1 MKTFKL
7 ILKSLISNNACIDG
21 GRKKPWYFAVIMFF
35 LAMIFAILP
44 LFVQTWNTN
53 GDDAFK
59 TYSYGMDAAA
69 LGFNKYLDDN
79 GLTIVVNQ
87 AENTSS
93 KELIA
98 YKDNN
103 RIDAIDYEHKTPVKT
118 SEIVD
123 GKYKYV
129 DQIDYKIFYRYN
141 MNEADYN
148 KLIGDQKFSFIIMY
162 PNRIMIHIVNFDTKE
177 QMGNIVCSEACNKLQ
192 PGMKINDL
200 LSKEADPT
208 KKMNETFSNWKLFI
222 RDAYDHTRL
231 TAVWQSCAI
240 MGGINVGIT
249 LFMGLM
255 VWILT
260 RGKNNPYRFL
270 NLWVTQKTAW
280 WAAITPSILAL
291 AFGFLIPKFSNILF
305 PMLIGIRVMWLSMR
319 SLRPDGSGYAQY
331 MD

>member
-21 GRKKPWYFAVIMFF
+21 GRKKPWYFAAIMFF
-35 LAMIFAILP
+35 LSMVFAILP
-44 LFVQTWNTN
+44 LFVQTWNTK

-59 TYSYGMDAAA
+59 TYSYGLDTAAY
-69 LGFNKYLDDN
+69 GFNQHLESNGIKMYVKQADN
-79 GLTIVVNQ
+79 GTKFLY
-87 AENTSS
+87 AENADGTPCVS
-93 KELIA
+93 IT
-98 YKDNN
+98 
-103 RIDAIDYEHKTPVKT
+103 YEHKIPVKI
-118 SEIVD
+118 SDGNYEEQVD
-123 GKYKYV
+123 YRF
-129 DQIDYKIFYRYN
+129 FYRSE
-141 MNEADYN
+141 MNEAEYN
-148 KLIGDQKFSFIIMY
+148 TLIGDQKFSFVFLY
-162 PNRIMIHIVNFDTKE
+162 PNRIMIHIVNFDTKA
-177 QMGNIVCSEACNKLQ
+177 QIGNIVCTESCKKLEV
-192 PGMKINDL
+192 GKSINDL
-200 LSKEADPT
+200 LCKDADPT
-208 KKMNETFSNWKLFI
+208 KRLNDTFSNWKLFI

-231 TAVWQSCAI
+231 TAVWQACAI

-291 AFGFLIPKFSNILF
+291 AFGFLIPKFANILF